1 MYVFALPQGYS
12 GKLCLPSKK
21 SKKKF
26 FIEKI
31 LNQLLK
37 LQKSEKFLKSHFLYV
52 FALPLG
58 YSGKLCPLS
67 KKVKKF
73 FYLVFTEKISFL
85 FL

>member
-1 MYVFALPQGYS
+1 VSAI
-12 GKLCLPSKK
+12 KK
-21 SKKKF
+21 VKKKF